1 MDFFRRLINKISAHF
16 LLRNIVIAVCGIIV
30 FVYLV
35 SVALNLFTRH
45 GQRYSVP
52 ELLGKTIEQV
62 APLIEDAD
70 LELVVIDSLFVPG
83 IAPGTIIDQSPEP
96 TSAVKSGR
104 KVFLVINS
112 ISPRSEVIP
121 YVTGFSLRQAKNIL
135 EGKGFEIKRLVY
147 KADMANNNVIGQSYN
162 GEQIVRGSTI
172 KATLGEGITLIV
184 GRSSGVAL
192 PIVPKVIGL
201 TLREAKSRLWEIGLN
216 VGEIRRDVDV
226 TEINIDQA
234 RVYKQSP
241 GQQSRYDYG
250 SNVTLYLTTKVDKIT
265 DGSRKS
271 DTEARKT
278 TDETTEDIT
287 PEELEKLLAQ

>member
-1 MDFFRRLINKISAHF
+1 MDFFRRVINKISAHF
-16 LLRNIVIAVCGIIV
+16 LLRNIVLAVCGIIV

-52 ELLGKTIEQV
+52 ELLGKTVEEV

-83 IAPGTIIDQSPEP
+83 VAPGTIIDQSPEP
-96 TSAVKSGR
+96 TSSVKSGR

-121 YVTGFSLRQAKNIL
+121 YVTGYSLRQAKNIL

-147 KADMANNNVIGQSYN
+147 KPDMANNNVIGESYN
-162 GEQIVRGSTI
+162 GKEIVRGSTL

-184 GRSSGVAL
+184 GRSGGAPL

-216 VGEIRRDVDV
+216 VGEVRRDVEV
-226 TEINIDQA
+226 TEMNIDEA

-250 SNVTLYLTTKVDKIT
+250 SSVMLYLTTKADKIN

-271 DTEARKT
+271 DSEARKMPSEAA
-278 TDETTEDIT
+278 DDISA
-287 PEELEKLLAQ
+287 EELEKLLAE